1 MVNKMLRNNRF
12 CNKILV
18 NTTKRFKI
26 VQSPLS
32 LVVFGQGF
40 NVGEHGMVA
49 KNFQDLTGM
58 RFGRLIVLSLDSIN
72 KYRQSLWL
80 CKCDCG
86 NTKIIRGNHLKT
98 KRIKS
103 CGCLKKEKFSKKH
116 QRLFDIWVAM
126 KKRCLKKYSIDYKY
140 YGARGIKICNEWQQF
155 EPFYNWAIN
164 NGYTDDLTIDRI
176 NVNGNYEP
184 NNCRWATKKEQARNR
199 SNNRLI
205 TYNNETHCFSE
216 WADIVGLKRITLER
230 RINNFGWSVEKAL
243 TTPSRGGKRS
253 V

>member
-1 MVNKMLRNNRF
+1 MLQNKCF
-12 CNKILV
+12 CDRILV
-18 NTTKRFKI
+18 NTTKRFNKI

-58 RFGRLIVLSLDSIN
+58 RFGRLTVLSLDSIN

-80 CKCDCG
+80 CKCECG
-86 NTKIIRGNHLKT
+86 NTKIIRGNHLKS

-103 CGCLKKEKFSKKH
+103 CGCLKKEKCSKEH
-116 QRLFDIWVAM
+116 LRLFDIWVTM
-126 KKRCLKKYSIDYKY
+126 KKRCFKKYSIDYQR
-140 YGARGIKICNEWQQF
+140 YGARGITVCDEWKNNF
-155 EPFYNWAIN
+155 KVFYEWAIN
-164 NGYTDDLTIDRI
+164 NGYQDDLTIDRI
-176 NVNGNYEP
+176 DVNGDYEP

-205 TYNNETHCFSE
+205 AYNNETHCLSE
-216 WADIVGLKRITLER
+216 WADIIGLKRATLEK
-230 RINNFGWSVEKAL
+230 RINDFGWSVEKAL
-243 TTPSRGGKRS
+243 TTPSRGGKRN